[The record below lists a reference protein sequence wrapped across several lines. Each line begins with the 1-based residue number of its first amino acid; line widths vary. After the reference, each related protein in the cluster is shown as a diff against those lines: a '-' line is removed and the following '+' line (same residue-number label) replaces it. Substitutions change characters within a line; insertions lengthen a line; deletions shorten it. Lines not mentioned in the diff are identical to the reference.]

1 MLDQLNDRINQAVR
15 GLSQKVTLPVR
26 EEVVESSH
34 DATATSETL
43 LVRVTTSSLTT
54 AANDTYTI
62 NIYSPMID
70 TDSDVFLTVKWG
82 TNTQG
87 TAIPVNLVTLSGY
100 CTFELLNLDY
110 SGLALAFNGTFKIS
124 ALIYN

>member
-1 MLDQLNDRINQAVR
+1 MLEQLNDRINQAVR
-15 GLSQKVTLPVR
+15 GLGQKVTLPVR
-26 EEVVESSH
+26 EEIAETAH
-34 DATATSETL
+34 DATVATDTL
-43 LVRVTTSSLTT
+43 LVRVTTSALTT
-54 AANDTYTI
+54 AANDTYTV

-70 TDSDVFLTVKWG
+70 TDSDIFLTVKWG

-87 TAIPVNLVTLSGY
+87 TAIPINLVTLSGY

-110 SGLALAFNGTFKIS
+110 SGLAFAFNGTFKIT